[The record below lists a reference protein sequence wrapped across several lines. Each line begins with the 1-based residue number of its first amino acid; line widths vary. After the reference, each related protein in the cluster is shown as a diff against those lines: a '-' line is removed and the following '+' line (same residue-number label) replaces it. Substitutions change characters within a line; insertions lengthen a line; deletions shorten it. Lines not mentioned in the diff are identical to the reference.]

1 MEQTTD
7 SERNDSQTRKP
18 RKMSSKQEALL
29 RDLLDGEELKEAEC
43 YVFGQILESK
53 VSTSK
58 EASVLISHILGLL
71 NFRRQFGE
79 Q

>member
-1 MEQTTD
+1 MEYEE
-7 SERNDSQTRKP
+7 SSQAKEMT
-18 RKMSSKQEALL
+18 SKQEALL
-29 RDLLDGEELKEAEC
+29 KELLDGEELERAEQK
-43 YVFGQILESK
+43 VFGRILKSR

-58 EASVLISHILGLL
+58 DASALISHILGLL

>member
-1 MEQTTD
+1 MEQT
-7 SERNDSQTRKP
+7 SESEGNGSQAKEMT
-18 RKMSSKQEALL
+18 SKQETLL
-29 RDLLDGEELKEAEC
+29 KELLDSEELKEAEC

-58 EASVLISHILGLL
+58 DASALISHILGLL

>member
-1 MEQTTD
+1 MEQTTE
-7 SERNDSQTRKP
+7 SERNDSQTRE
-18 RKMSSKQEALL
+18 MTSKQEALL
-29 RDLLDGEELKEAEC
+29 EELLDGEELKEAER

-53 VSTSK
+53 ISTSK
-58 EASVLISHILGLL
+58 DASVLISHILGLL